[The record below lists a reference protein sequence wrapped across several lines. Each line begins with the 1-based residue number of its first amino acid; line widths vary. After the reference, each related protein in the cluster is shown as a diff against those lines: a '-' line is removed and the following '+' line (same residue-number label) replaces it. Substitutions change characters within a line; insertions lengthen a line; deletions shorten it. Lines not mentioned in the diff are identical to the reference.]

1 MARFFVFILLLFCA
15 SSVQSFEVVNDLKDK
30 DGELL
35 PGGIIVRLYQMK
47 AYEPL
52 LFAIIPMGKSER
64 IHIDGLLEE
73 LECND
78 ESQKLMLTACYMG
91 PGVVQKHASD
101 LTLEFKN
108 RHKVTYVV
116 RHTKDDYEI
125 VPLLGREK

>member
-1 MARFFVFILLLFCA
+1 MTRFFVFLFFLYTTFA
-15 SSVQSFEVVNDLKDK
+15 EGFEVINDLKDK
-30 DGELL
+30 EGELL

-52 LFAIIPMGKSER
+52 LFAIVPMGKRER
-64 IHIDGLLEE
+64 INIDGLLEE

-78 ESQKLMLTACYMG
+78 ESQKLMMTACYMG

-108 RHKVTYVV
+108 RHKVTYVA
-116 RHTKDDYEI
+116 RHTKDDYDI
-125 VPLLGREK
+125 VPLLGHEE